1 MVNEVNQAKES
12 YSRKT
17 WDLIYDVKLKNGGEG
32 IFHQNKNRNIFKMPE
47 RLRDFFKKGS
57 EIWINYN

>member
-32 IFHQNKNRNIFKMPE
+32 IFHQNKNRNIKDARKVAWF
-47 RLRDFFKKGS
+47 LQKGS